1 MPLELSR
8 LHSLKCG
15 PALASTHVGDIP
27 ELVAQSLGTSFR
39 SVNLSRE
46 KYEEIIAKHP
56 ELIDYDFLQLPYI
69 FAHGLWIAE
78 QGQPTCR
85 LVSSP
90 IPNSD
95 QRYKAVVK
103 RAVRSPDLWLK
114 SFHRTRL
121 RATRALLKRGQI
133 LRVFRP

>member
-8 LHSLKCG
+8 LHILKCG
-15 PALASTHVGDIP
+15 PMLASVHVGDIP
-27 ELVAQSLGTSFR
+27 QIVAQSLRTEFR

-46 KYEEIIAKHP
+46 KFEEVMSKHP
-56 ELIDYDFLQLPYI
+56 EMIDYDFLQLPYI
-69 FAHGLWIAE
+69 LSHGLWIE
-78 QGQPTCR
+78 ERGQPSCR

-103 RAVRSPDLWLK
+103 RAKAGPDLWLK
-114 SFHRTRL
+114 SFHRTRP
-121 RATRALLKRGQI
+121 RATRSLLKRGTI
-133 LRVFRP
+133 LRMFLP